1 MAQQMTAQN
10 GQSDSAYELK
20 EGQIN
25 VFKNTR
31 KEDGSKQPDYWGKVM
46 VGGVEK
52 RVSLWLNQSQSG
64 NTYMGGQISDYE
76 PEMGQNTAT
85 ATAQTTLPTED
96 APF

>member
-31 KEDGSKQPDYWGKVM
+31 KEEGSNQPDYWGKLM

-52 RVSLWLNQSQSG
+52 RISLWLNQSKSG
-64 NTYMGGQISDYE
+64 NTYMGGTFSDYE
-76 PEMGQNTAT
+76 PQNDSAPVQTAIET
-85 ATAQTTLPTED
+85 DVTNG

>member
-10 GQSDSAYELK
+10 GQNDSAYELK

-31 KEDGSKQPDYWGKVM
+31 KEEGSKQPDYWGKVM

-52 RVSLWLNQSQSG
+52 RVSLWLNQSQNG

-76 PEMGQNTAT
+76 PQDESAPVQTAIET
-85 ATAQTTLPTED
+85 DVTNG